1 MNKASTSWKL
11 IEPKDRTCGSSVK
24 QTLHETAL
32 RTGLV
37 FQGNGGD
44 MCKGNSSILVHACR
58 TWLMALVVGAATCAS
73 QVIAEGWGL
82 SGGSWAPQ
90 GKTVQGEGE
99 PTTPA
104 PAGKSVS
111 PPSTARDAGNANLPL
126 PPAST
131 HQLADAVA
139 KGMVAFR
146 LAGLNND
153 VEMNLSLEN
162 MTAKEISVR
171 VPQGTVFIPASEGV
185 QRMLLRSDV
194 LFRLPPRKTGS
205 QTVPVLCMDVAK
217 DPPSVRDSGW
227 TQSFDTGMNKLVE
240 FTKKVAAEESA
251 RRSDVTQDQIERF
264 LLRFVVWRNNG
275 ATAADFADFIRKYG
289 AAEEKKDAEARSQE
303 LTQTADRILLQF
315 RGKQ

>member
-1 MNKASTSWKL
+1 
-11 IEPKDRTCGSSVK
+11 
-24 QTLHETAL
+24 
-32 RTGLV
+32 
-37 FQGNGGD
+37 
-44 MCKGNSSILVHACR
+44 
-58 TWLMALVVGAATCAS
+58 
-73 QVIAEGWGL
+73 
-82 SGGSWAPQ
+82 
-90 GKTVQGEGE
+90 
-99 PTTPA
+99 
-104 PAGKSVS
+104 
-111 PPSTARDAGNANLPL
+111 
-126 PPAST
+126 
-131 HQLADAVA
+131 
-139 KGMVAFR
+139 MVAFR